1 MLAVRD
7 RAKYAV
13 EKSSD
18 ALAKSTSTSR
28 RVMNTSS
35 MIESELR
42 TRLLAL
48 QNSRNVGIGN
58 LPTLSNTSIILKEI
72 NVTKIFF

>member
-1 MLAVRD
+1 VLVVRD
-7 RAKYAV
+7 RAKAAV

-18 ALAKSTSTSR
+18 AQAKSTSTSR

-35 MIESELR
+35 LVESELR

-48 QNSRNVGIGN
+48 QNNRDVGIGN
-58 LPTLSNTSIILKEI
+58 LPKLSNTSIKLEE
-72 NVTKIFF
+72 